1 MVRYIFLDAQNNKP
15 ALDALIMAAA
25 HPNYVEKKS
34 FDGPGWSYQKPIY
47 YSGGRNF

>member
-1 MVRYIFLDAQNNKP
+1 MVRYFILDAQNNEP
-15 ALDALIMAAA
+15 DLDAPIMAAA
-25 HPNYVEKKS
+25 YPNYVEKKS